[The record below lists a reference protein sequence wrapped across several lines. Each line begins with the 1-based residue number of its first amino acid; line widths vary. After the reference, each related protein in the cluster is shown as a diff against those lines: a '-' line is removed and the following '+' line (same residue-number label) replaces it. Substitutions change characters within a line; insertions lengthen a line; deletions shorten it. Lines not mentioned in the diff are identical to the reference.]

1 MNTMGFDDAPFE
13 RAHRGDVLLIGTV
26 CAGTRLDGVVTR
38 RVRRDGANAT
48 IRIADAVLA
57 SGFRAHLHGVL
68 LQGIAV
74 AGFNVIDI
82 HALSSMVGLPVIV
95 VARRSPRLALIRQ
108 ALTRP
113 DSNVPGGARKWKLI
127 EQAGPME
134 PMGPIFIQRAGVTL
148 EGARRLVERST
159 LHGHVP
165 EPLRLAH
172 LIAGGVT
179 TGRSRGRT

>member
-1 MNTMGFDDAPFE
+1 
-13 RAHRGDVLLIGTV
+13 
-26 CAGTRLDGVVTR
+26 
-38 RVRRDGANAT
+38 
-48 IRIADAVLA
+48 
-57 SGFRAHLHGVL
+57 

-82 HALSSMVGLPVIV
+82 HALSASIGLPVVV
-95 VARRSPRLALIRQ
+95 VARRSPRLALIRE
-108 ALTRP
+108 ALTGP
-113 DSNVPGGARKWKLI
+113 KSNVPGGARKWKLI
-127 EQAGPME
+127 ERAGPME
-134 PMGPIFIQRAGVTL
+134 PLGRIFIQRAGISPHD
-148 EGARRLVERST
+148 ARRLVERTT